1 MRCVGS
7 EALKSA
13 GQIGLSIGVDMLRNN
28 AEDKGQAGDIELHV
42 ERPSFGRPDRSEKKV
57 IDEDAEP
64 LSQGKEEEK
73 KRGAEYMTLGEGAA
87 SKVVNVDKTAN
98 KAVVETFRF
107 DVVGAKEPDLGQ
119 FAGDLVEIGIMGP
132 PTVGGP
138 APEITRHREQKWLEM
153 LRNWDYWMSKGQ
165 KKLKLRCR
173 KGIPGSL
180 RGTVWLRLSGGY
192 SLLEEHPGLFQQLD
206 SLAVESGVIMAIQ
219 RDIQASTLPHG
230 TSPLELLRLLKALS
244 AFRADGGGAW
254 INSDGDGESDEETRD
269 QGKDLATLG
278 GLLLNHMPIEPAF
291 WCLFQLCEHFLP
303 GYYSSDSASLSLDAS
318 VLTWLLNRCAP
329 QLAARSSL
337 APPWK
342 AGVRSLVFSCF
353 PSLFT
358 HSLSHIALPRLWD
371 MFFCEGVRVLF
382 RLAATFLRAGVRGA
396 RGNRGIKGTGPGGFD
411 GTEEGVVRAI
421 LEQPLSETDLE
432 RAYASQSRRR
442 TSTEPN
448 RSLGS
453 RAPLPSDSPP
463 PHPQLVVLG
472 LRRLAAPHDLR
483 GPRRGTGSS
492 GSNKLPHRTP
502 PASPTSIASGASFAS
517 VASRVSGRFWGG
529 SPTSAGVGGREKVWQ
544 RHLWEKKERRAG
556 SGATVGRGPGRR
568 PSAGLVCS
576 TGEHGGLAPGSR
588 SDGVRRKSRETLIG
602 GQAHGPGEPNA
613 MGREEGTRT
622 EDDSSSG
629 RRRSRES
636 RESRGSGDSGWKG
649 SDRGSSPSSRV
660 PDPHT
665 IGIGRTVSNEIGL
678 EKGGK
683 NRGFEGDMNKK

>member
-1 MRCVGS
+1 MLIELTLISFTISFRCVGS

-13 GQIGLSIGVDMLRNN
+13 GKIGLSIGVDMLRNN
-28 AEDKGQAGDIELHV
+28 VEDKGQSGDIELHV
-42 ERPSFGRPDRSEKKV
+42 ERPSFGRLDRSEKKV

-64 LSQGKEEEK
+64 MSKGKEEEK
-73 KRGAEYMTLGEGAA
+73 KRVSEDMTLGEGAA
-87 SKVVNVDKTAN
+87 SKGVNMDKTA
-98 KAVVETFRF
+98 KTVADTFGF
-107 DVVGAKEPDLGQ
+107 DVGGAKEPDRGQ
-119 FAGDLVEIGIMGP
+119 FAGDLVEIGIVGP
-132 PTVGGP
+132 ATVGGP

-165 KKLKLRCR
+165 KK
-173 KGIPGSL
+173 
-180 RGTVWLRLSGGY
+180 
-192 SLLEEHPGLFQQLD
+192 QLD
-206 SLAVESGVIMAIQ
+206 SLAVESGVMMAIQ

-230 TSPLELLRLLKALS
+230 TSPLELLRLLKALF

-254 INSDGDGESDEETRD
+254 INSDEDGESDVERRD

-318 VLTWLLNRCAP
+318 VLTWFLNRCAP
-329 QLAARSSL
+329 QLTARSSL

-353 PSLFT
+353 PSLFA

-421 LEQPLSETDLE
+421 LEQPLSEMDLE

-448 RSLGS
+448 RSFGS

-472 LRRLAAPHDLR
+472 LRRLTAPRDLR
-483 GPRRGTGSS
+483 GPRRGTANS
-492 GSNKLPHRTP
+492 GSNKLPHATP

-517 VASRVSGRFWGG
+517 IASRVSGRFWGG

-556 SGATVGRGPGRR
+556 SGATAGRGPGRR
-568 PSAGLVCS
+568 LSAGLVCS
-576 TGEHGGLAPGSR
+576 TGEPGGLAPGSR
-588 SDGVRRKSRETLIG
+588 GDGVRRKSRETLSG
-602 GQAHGPGEPNA
+602 GQGHGSCEPNA
-613 MGREEGTRT
+613 IGREEGART

-649 SDRGSSPSSRV
+649 SDRGSSPSSRA
-660 PDPHT
+660 PETHT
-665 IGIGRTVSNEIGL
+665 IGIGRMVSNEMGL